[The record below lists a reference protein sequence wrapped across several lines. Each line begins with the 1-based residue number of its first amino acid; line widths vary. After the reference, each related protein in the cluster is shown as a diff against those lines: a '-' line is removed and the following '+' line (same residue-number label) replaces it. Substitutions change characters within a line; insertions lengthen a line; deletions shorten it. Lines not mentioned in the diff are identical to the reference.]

1 MADLKIIKELDQEI
15 VRKILLI
22 AESKGAKKFTI
33 SYKKY
38 EEDAINTRD
47 RLIDFI
53 QNDNAFQD
61 EDIINLASQILE
73 LSKKCKRKSKKN

>member
-38 EEDAINTRD
+38 
-47 RLIDFI
+47 
-53 QNDNAFQD
+53 
-61 EDIINLASQILE
+61 
-73 LSKKCKRKSKKN
+73 